1 MFKENTAF
9 ALTTLSA
16 ALGNCYQRLAH
27 GYRLP
32 TTINY
37 LVVGKLRS
45 GFSLVT
51 RKTINHP
58 IGAVLHRR
66 NKITRVIYNPRLIS
80 L

>member
-1 MFKENTAF
+1 MT
-9 ALTTLSA
+9 TTLLA
-16 ALGNCYQRLAH
+16 ALENCYQRLAH

-37 LVVGKLRS
+37 LVVDKLRL

-58 IGAVLHRR
+58 ITAALHHR
-66 NKITRVIYNPRLIS
+66 NKIT
-80 L
+80 